1 MGTKENGQP
10 VSSEANH
17 ASTPLCRVSGPRGL
31 GPRDDNRLRV
41 SPAASRRERP
51 TRTAAPSRTKPTIT
65 GTATT
70 APASRETSRKPSPAT
85 SFAFMGTSV
94 HCLGA
99 RATYHEGQSPGNE
112 GPLRARRVGLS
123 ESGGGARP
131 CGRWP
136 GAFGDGGRRALTEP
150 AQERRDEERHE
161 RSELRRWSLK
171 FEGEALLKP
180 AVPEATDHLL
190 GTHHADHDGPV
201 AGQALYHDV
210 TRLRHSTSLGS
221 VFLCHRV
228 PWRKCRRP

>member
-1 MGTKENGQP
+1 M
-10 VSSEANH
+10 A
-17 ASTPLCRVSGPRGL
+17 
-31 GPRDDNRLRV
+31 
-41 SPAASRRERP
+41 
-51 TRTAAPSRTKPTIT
+51 TAAPNATYPVII

-70 APASRETSRKPSPAT
+70 VPASREISRKPSPAT
-85 SFAFMGTSV
+85 SFAFMGASV

-99 RATYHEGQSPGNE
+99 RATYHEGKSPGKE

-123 ESGGGARP
+123 ESGGGARR

-150 AQERRDEERHE
+150 AEERRDEERHE
-161 RSELRRWSLK
+161 RNERRRWSLK
-171 FEGEALLKP
+171 FEGETLLKP

-190 GTHHADHDGPV
+190 GTHHADHEGAV

-210 TRLRHSTSLGS
+210 PRLRHSASLGS

-228 PWRKCRRP
+228 PSRKSGDRGVVARRSSEPPSRRPSPSRF